1 MTTTDPIRVTH
12 TVASIRG
19 DHGGPSRSVS
29 FLCRALA
36 QQGLDVRLVTT
47 IPQTYEPDAA
57 PILPGPEVE
66 LRAASVPRAWSLYRA
81 WRHPPALHDHGVWLP
96 TAIAATAARQPL
108 MITTCLPRGRT
119 GVVGGR
125 YSRRRFSCDRRSRG
139 RRPAGV
145 RI

>member
-36 QQGLDVRLVTT
+36 QQGLNVGLVTT

-57 PILPGPEVE
+57 LILPGPEVE
-66 LRAASVPRAWSLYRA
+66 LRAAS
-81 WRHPPALHDHGVWLP
+81 LP
-96 TAIAATAARQPL
+96 VGLGDPIATAPL
-108 MITTCLPRGRT
+108 EKAP
-119 GVVGGR
+119 GVVGVPASGATAGDLP
-125 YSRRRFSCDRRSRG
+125 SCDRRGRG
-139 RRPAGV
+139 LCPAGV